1 MPVAAKT
8 FPSLEVYEVVHAA
21 CKKIK
26 TDISDEIEYR
36 EDQPNEAQITL
47 ADISKANDELGWQ
60 PEISFEDGV
69 EKTVNSLNRLLG
81 DSNAI
86 SASE

>member
-1 MPVAAKT
+1 M
-8 FPSLEVYEVVHAA
+8 HAA

>member
-1 MPVAAKT
+1 MPAVVKT
-8 FPSLEVYEVVHAA
+8 FSISEVYEVVHAA

-36 EDQPNEAQITL
+36 DDQPNEAQVTL
-47 ADISKANDELGWQ
+47 ADISKANNELGWQ
-60 PEISFEDGV
+60 PEISFEEGV
-69 EKTVNSLNRLLG
+69 QKTVESLSKMLG

-86 SASE
+86 NE